1 MSDSDGGLLFAVEEY
16 RERLARLRAAMAR
29 HELDVLVTHI
39 PENVFYLTGYRT
51 PSHYSYQAA
60 VVPLHREPFVITRH
74 FEQSTVL
81 AQSWIQDCVAYG
93 REDGATLAA
102 RTLVERGLGRGR
114 IGIEEDGLFLPVR
127 AYRALE
133 AGLHGARLVDATG
146 LVESLRAVK
155 SPAEI
160 GYIRRAARAAE
171 AGLRAA
177 IEAVA
182 PGRTEN
188 DVAAAMHRAM
198 IEAGS
203 EYAGAP
209 SFVAAGPRSA
219 VGHATWERRPI
230 ARGESVFLEA
240 GGCVARYAGA
250 TFRTV
255 SVGPPPTRVHVAAE
269 VACEAVTAAI
279 ERMRPGVTGD
289 EVDAACRAPI
299 RRAGLLD
306 AFRHQAAYSLGVN
319 FAPGWGEGHIM
330 AAREGEP
337 RPLQAN
343 TAFHV
348 VTLLCLDGLAG
359 VGVSETVLVTETGP
373 EVLTHLPRQLFVQ

>member
-1 MSDSDGGLLFAVEEY
+1 MIEESALLFTVAEY
-16 RERLARLRAAMAR
+16 ADRLARVRTAMAAR
-29 HELDVLVTHI
+29 GLDLFISHI

-51 PSHYSYQAA
+51 PSHYSYQAV
-60 VVPLHREPFVITRH
+60 VVPLEQPPFVVTRH
-74 FEQSTVL
+74 FEESTVL
-81 AQSWIQDCVAYG
+81 SQSWIQDCVAYRG
-93 REDGATLAA
+93 TEDGAMLAA
-102 RTLVERGLGRGR
+102 RTLRDRGLARGR
-114 IGIEEDGLFLPVR
+114 IGLEEDALFLPVR

-133 AGLHGARLVDATG
+133 SGVPDARIVDAERLVEAI
-146 LVESLRAVK
+146 RAVK

-171 AGLRAA
+171 AGVRAA
-177 IEAVA
+177 LAAVA

-188 DVAAAMHRAM
+188 DVAAAMYGAM
-198 IEAGS
+198 LSAGS

-209 SFVAAGPRSA
+209 GFVAAGPRSA
-219 VGHATWERRPI
+219 VGHATWERRRI
-230 ARGESVFLEA
+230 DVGDTVFIEA

-250 TFRTV
+250 NFRAI
-255 SVGPPPTRVHVAAE
+255 SVGPPPDRVRVAAE
-269 VACEAVTAAI
+269 VACEAVSAAI
-279 ERMRPGVTGD
+279 DRMRPGVTGD

-306 AFRHQAAYSLGVN
+306 AFRHPAAYSLGVN

-330 AAREGEP
+330 AARPGET

-359 VGVSETVLVTETGP
+359 VGVSETVLVTEAGP
-373 EVLTHLPRQLFVQ
+373 EILTHLPRQLFVT